1 MFWKNKKII
10 CGAGA
15 ACIVVAGC
23 IAAFCCRGIGNIT
36 PHETLPLLETLDSA
50 NMMLVTPEGL
60 GDRADGKVVSGRAYR
75 NFVQMLR
82 FVDATES
89 LQDTFKT
96 ECTTGLRVQLFR
108 DTLSMAELRIA
119 EKIGYVGNDVGV
131 WQPQDPAVMKKINA
145 FFRSQW
151 VYYRECADGN
161 ANATSGSDALN
172 GMILESDTAL
182 GMPLVDMLKGVNRVT
197 VYKPG
202 FVPHSELTTFLKAQK
217 EGKKYEMKKESA
229 LYAELDSSQIGELLS
244 LLRESKRES
253 YSGNCLCIPH
263 LTVTL
268 FRDTVAIVKLNAV
281 RKDLSRF
288 EKVQQDMDFARG
300 GFWEPANPQV
310 IEAFVKRLSTP

>member
-108 DTLSMAELRIA
+108 DTLSMAELRVA

-217 EGKKYEMKKESA
+217 E
-229 LYAELDSSQIGELLS
+229 
-244 LLRESKRES
+244 KRES